1 MYIILVY
8 DVDQSRVSKV
18 CNYLRQHLNWV
29 QNSVFEGESTPAR
42 LERVKSRLVEI
53 IDPEEDSIYIYK
65 LRDAKWLKK
74 EIMGQERAM
83 TERII

>member
-29 QNSVFEGESTPAR
+29 QNSVFEGEITPAR
-42 LERVKSRLVEI
+42 LERIKSRLVEI

>member
-1 MYIILVY
+1 MYIILAY
-8 DVDQSRVSKV
+8 DVDRSRVSKV

-29 QNSVFEGESTPAR
+29 QNSVFEGEITPAR

>member
-29 QNSVFEGESTPAR
+29 QNSVFEGEITPAK
-42 LERVKSRLVEI
+42 LERMKAEI
-53 IDPEEDSIYIYK
+53 NTAEEVIN
-65 LRDAKWLKK
+65 
-74 EIMGQERAM
+74 
-83 TERII
+83 

>member
-29 QNSVFEGESTPAR
+29 QNSVFEGEITPAR

-65 LRDAKWLKK
+65 LRDARWFKK

>member
-29 QNSVFEGESTPAR
+29 QNSVFEGEITPAR
-42 LERVKSRLVEI
+42 LERVKSCLGEI
-53 IDPEEDSIYIYK
+53 INPEEDSIYIYK
-65 LRDAKWLKK
+65 LRDARWLGK

-83 TERII
+83 TGRII

>member
-18 CNYLRQHLNWV
+18 CNYLRRHLNWV
-29 QNSVFEGESTPAR
+29 QNSVFEGEITPAR

>member
-29 QNSVFEGESTPAR
+29 QNSVFEGEITPAR